1 MKRAEVLIVKDLK
14 GERKID
20 DKKINEIL
28 EKIKEADQIV
38 INEVTLPIENERDDL
53 VGVYVIVREVAET

>member
-1 MKRAEVLIVKDLK
+1 MLIVKDLK

>member
-1 MKRAEVLIVKDLK
+1 MKRAEVLIVEDLK

-20 DKKINEIL
+20 EKKMNEIL

-38 INEVTLPIENERDDL
+38 ISKVTLPIESENDDL
-53 VGVYVIVREVAET
+53 VGIHVIVREVAET